1 MNDAGRAATV
11 PPLPESLHFIQR
23 DWLSSNNLLCFE
35 GENATLVDSG
45 YVAVVDQ
52 TVALVN
58 VGLQQHT
65 RELVPATRGSVR
77 LTRLINTHSHSDHI
91 GGNAAVK
98 RAFNCEILI
107 PATMESMVAAWDEE
121 AMLLGVAGQR
131 AERFTYDGVIAVH
144 SRFEMG
150 GLIWQAFP
158 APGHDMSALV
168 FYCAEEGLL
177 ISGDAL
183 WEDGFGILFSA
194 FSDVPTAAAD
204 VLAVT
209 RTTLEMISRLDLA
222 TVIPGH
228 GPVFGDPE
236 AALARAFGRLDAF
249 TRDPLRLGR
258 NAVKAGFTFNL
269 LDMGRL
275 EAAALP
281 SYLASIPFFR
291 DINRRNYGMSNT
303 DFAAWLLREI
313 IGSRAARVEDGWIIP
328 SGKA

>member
-1 MNDAGRAATV
+1 MSNAGRAAPT
-11 PPLPESLHFIQR
+11 PSLPQSLHFIQR
-23 DWLSSNNLLCFE
+23 DWLSSNSVLCFD
-35 GENATLVDSG
+35 GDDATLVDSG
-45 YVAVVDQ
+45 YVSVAEQ

-58 VGLQQHT
+58 AALNRRPT
-65 RELVPATRGSVR
+65 RSR
-77 LTRLINTHSHSDHI
+77 LRRLINTHSHSDHI
-91 GGNAAVK
+91 GGNAALK
-98 RAFNCEILI
+98 RAFDCEILI
-107 PATMESMVAAWDEE
+107 PAAMENMVSEWDED

-131 AERFTYDGVIAVH
+131 AERFKHDGTLAAH
-144 SRFEMG
+144 GQFEMG

-168 FYCAEEGLL
+168 FYCADERLL

-194 FSDVPTAAAD
+194 FSDVPTAASD
-204 VLAVT
+204 VLAVA
-209 RTTLEMISRLDLA
+209 RATLEMIARFDLA

-269 LDMGRL
+269 LDMGKL
-275 EAAALP
+275 EEAALP

-291 DINRRNYGMSNT
+291 DINRRNYGLSEAE
-303 DFAAWLLREI
+303 FAVWLLREI
-313 IGSRAARVEDGWIIP
+313 VGSRAARVEERWIIP
-328 SGKA
+328 TAKT